1 MYEHFVIFWHGKYL
15 GYFSPKLGH
24 FFNFWTCLGSLGDTS
39 KYRIIPYLFVALVV
53 EAKASNV
60 AIAITANLPI

>member
-1 MYEHFVIFWHGKYL
+1 MDILPFFGMANVWVIF
-15 GYFSPKLGH
+15 FPKIGP
-24 FFNFWTCLGSLGDTS
+24 FFLNFWTCLGSLGDTS

-60 AIAITANLPI
+60 AIAITGTLPI